1 MNGLNDSSQ
10 RKEIGV
16 GEYTLPPILRTL
28 MLHGN
33 CVAYVG
39 AGFSMAAGMPGWA
52 ELLAK
57 LVEHLEQY
65 GPEANLAHARQA
77 LTLKDLPMAANII
90 RNLMNRAQINKSLN
104 DVFGMAAFHRATHTQ
119 KEQMNER
126 LKKLLGG
133 KWAGIVTT
141 NYDLLIEQAFLK
153 DPDTSWHPDIQIDGD
168 ASRFSEVLVRA
179 QDAQTFFV
187 KLHGSITGQDLVL
200 TTEEYDNAYL
210 RTPQI
215 STFLQALMLQYHLI
229 FIGCSLEDEIVRI
242 RRRLNKDF
250 RGSIPAAYA
259 LMPKNPQ
266 NETKSLFL
274 TTAANI
280 QPIWYPSTAE
290 DKDHKGLDDLLGQF
304 ASIDVAEDI
313 RNLIRFPNLND
324 RFSRVSP
331 TNKKLLGHIA
341 EKNTRSIDLTTLID
355 EIQFDQ
361 KLRDK
366 IGLRGDLEEE
376 VKYRLLFLMAIG
388 LLSQRKSSA
397 GPIFTIPT
405 RLTDKEL
412 RNRGISFTSAGDRQP
427 GE

>member
-1 MNGLNDSSQ
+1 MS
-10 RKEIGV
+10 EIDDRGH
-16 GEYTLPPILRTL
+16 GEEIRAGEHPLPPILRTL

-39 AGFSMAAGMPGWA
+39 AGFSMAAGMPGWVG
-52 ELLAK
+52 LLAK

-65 GPEANLAHARQA
+65 GPQANLVHARQA
-77 LTLKDLPMAANII
+77 LTLKDLPMAASII
-90 RNLMNRAQINKSLN
+90 RKVMNRAQINRSLN
-104 DVFGMAAFHRATHTQ
+104 DIFGTGAFQRANHTQ

-153 DPDTSWHPDIQIDGD
+153 EPDAGWHPDIQIDGD

-187 KLHGSITGQDLVL
+187 KLHGSITGQDVVL

-242 RRRLNKDF
+242 RRRLTKDF
-250 RGSIPAAYA
+250 EGSIPIAYA
-259 LMPKNPQ
+259 LMPRNPQ
-266 NETKSLFL
+266 NEAKSLFL
-274 TTAANI
+274 TTTANI
-280 QPIWYPSTAE
+280 QPIWYPSAPG

-304 ASIDVAEDI
+304 ASIDIAEDI

-331 TNKKLLGHIA
+331 TNKRLLAYIA
-341 EKNTRSIDLTTLID
+341 GQNMRSIDLTSLID
-355 EIQFDQ
+355 EIQFNQ
-361 KLRDK
+361 ELRDK
-366 IGLRGDLEEE
+366 IGLRGELEEE

-388 LLSQRKSSA
+388 LLSQQKSSA
-397 GPIFTIPT
+397 GPIFTIPS
-405 RLTDKEL
+405 RLTDEDL
-412 RNRGISFTSAGDRQP
+412 RNRGISFSSQGSQP
-427 GE
+427 EI